1 MMWIRLLTIVLMTI
15 TIGCQPNPRFRTGGE
30 ERPVRDEPQQP
41 ARLTTNDSLRL
52 GVIMQS
58 YLGKPYVGQSLFETG
73 VDCSHFVLKV
83 FKKFDG
89 RDLPR
94 TVARQYRIG
103 TPAHRRQLLYGDL
116 VFFRTDSRPVSH
128 VGIYTG
134 YGEFIH
140 ASTSR
145 GVIISKLKDKYWSE
159 RYVGACR
166 ILEYP
171 ARDSK

>member
-1 MMWIRLLTIVLMTI
+1 MWIRLLTIALMTI
-15 TIGCQPNPRFRTGGE
+15 TIGCQPHPRFRTGGE
-30 ERPVRDEPQQP
+30 ERPALDKPRRPV
-41 ARLTTNDSLRL
+41 RLTTNDSLRL

-58 YLGKPYVGQSLFETG
+58 FLGKPYAGRSPSETG

-128 VGIYTG
+128 VGIYIG

-140 ASTSR
+140 ASTSQ
-145 GVIISKLKDKYWSE
+145 GVIISKLKEKYWSE
-159 RYVGACR
+159 RYVDARR